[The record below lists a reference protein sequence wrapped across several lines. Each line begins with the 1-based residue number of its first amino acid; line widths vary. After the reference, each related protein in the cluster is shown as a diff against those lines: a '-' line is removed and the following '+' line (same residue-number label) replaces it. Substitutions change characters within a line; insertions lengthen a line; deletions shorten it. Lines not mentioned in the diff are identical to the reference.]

1 MVDELINKITAK
13 VGITPDQAK
22 AGLGIVL
29 KFAQSE
35 LGPKFEPIRSA
46 IPGVDQLIANAP
58 AAGGLA
64 GALGGMLGGFGGG
77 ASKLA
82 GLAGLIGQ
90 AEKAGL
96 NKDQLV
102 GIGQQ
107 ASDYL
112 KAKGGKAGEVATLI
126 QGLLHK

>member
-1 MVDELINKITAK
+1 MLDELIAKIEAK
-13 VGITPDQAK
+13 VGITHEQAK

-29 KFAQSE
+29 KFAQTE
-35 LGPKFEPIRSA
+35 LGPKFDPIRTA
-46 IPGVDQLIANAP
+46 VPGVDALIAAAP

-64 GALGGMLGGFGGG
+64 GALGGMLGSFGGG
-77 ASKLA
+77 AGKLA

-96 NKDQLV
+96 SKDQLV

-107 ASDYL
+107 ATDFL
-112 KAKGGKAGEVATLI
+112 KAKGGKAGEVATMI
-126 QGLLHK
+126 EGLLHQ